1 MAKPKMTRLQQVLM
15 VIAIAV
21 VAIYFFLNKV
31 YDPLSARLK
40 DIIAENNKVV
50 QTVNTLKN
58 QPVSTASIEASID
71 KLLPELR
78 KTEEHLKIQKSSV
91 LTPTDKIEETVMQVS
106 AVAANNGL
114 LVQDL
119 TPATMDESNLAA
131 EMLQEI
137 ALLERTCYRLK
148 IVGDFLDFYA
158 FSKELETVDYLIN
171 IAGLSV
177 TGSDASGRV
186 VADLVLVF

>member
-1 MAKPKMTRLQQVLM
+1 MTRLQQVLM